1 MKLKAL
7 LSLSGIK
14 TAWKRP
20 VPARTDSSQLLK
32 ITTCE
37 KSVSFIRLHFPGS
50 TRPTG
55 LSLRFSRDLHLIPP
69 CRTRLDSTWVLLGL
83 WPRSRVSWATPLPVL
98 GRRPGVG
105 FILFGTSP
113 SCLNLTDF
121 LILKAASD
129 PDSTTSFMFVP
140 GFFLFL
146 RTPKQEQS
154 FRDRRLY
161 MAVWLLQDP
170 ELHCGTSYL
179 YNFPSCIYKQGKSR
193 LQWWSGLLF
202 DEQKV
207 KLHDVVE
214 TTEEAFPRF
223 CDPVCNQEL
232 QRPVAYAKMAPP
244 KVDFLQAAKE
254 NVDRY
259 AD

>member
-1 MKLKAL
+1 MWQTGTCEIKSE

-20 VPARTDSSQLLK
+20 VQARTDSSPPLK

-37 KSVSFIRLHFPGS
+37 KSVCFIRLHFPRARQHPGS
-50 TRPTG
+50 TPPTG
-55 LSLRFSRDLHLIPP
+55 PSLHFSRDLHLIPP
-69 CRTRLDSTWVLLGL
+69 CRTRLDSTWVPLGL
-83 WPRSRVSWATPLPVL
+83 WPKSRASRATPPPAL

-105 FILFGTSP
+105 FTLCATSP

-154 FRDRRLY
+154 FRDRRLN
-161 MAVWLLQDP
+161 MAVRLLQDQSGQP
-170 ELHCGTSYL
+170 WASLWDQLKRLPLQSPLLHLQQTSVVIRSVTWGAKRS
-179 YNFPSCIYKQGKSR
+179 PQR
-193 LQWWSGLLF
+193 LR
-202 DEQKV
+202 
-207 KLHDVVE
+207 DVAK
-214 TTEEAFPRF
+214 TKEEAFPRF
-223 CDPVCNQEL
+223 RLGKWPGLEPRTPKTCGVC
-232 QRPVAYAKMAPP
+232 
-244 KVDFLQAAKE
+244 
-254 NVDRY
+254 
-259 AD
+259 

>member
-1 MKLKAL
+1 MWQTGIYEIKSEPAL

-20 VPARTDSSQLLK
+20 VQARTGSSRLLK

-37 KSVSFIRLHFPGS
+37 KSVYFIRLHFPRATQHPGS
-50 TRPTG
+50 TPPTG
-55 LSLRFSRDLHLIPP
+55 PSLHFSPDLHLIPP

-83 WPRSRVSWATPLPVL
+83 WPKSRVSLATPPPPAL

-105 FILFGTSP
+105 FPLLGASP

-161 MAVWLLQDP
+161 MLVRLLQDQCRDFAVGP
-170 ELHCGTSYL
+170 VKAVTSTIL
-179 YNFPSCIYKQGKSR
+179 PLAFTR
-193 LQWWSGLLF
+193 RAVADFSG
-202 DEQKV
+202 
-207 KLHDVVE
+207 
-214 TTEEAFPRF
+214 
-223 CDPVCNQEL
+223 DPVCYLMSRKE
-232 QRPVAYAKMAPP
+232 PP
-244 KVDFLQAAKE
+244 AAW
-254 NVDRY
+254 R
-259 AD
+259 